1 MGRPRTRRDEARRI
15 EEAVARHLHRVLK
28 RLKRGATTY
37 RTSHGRKLTASENPG
52 GDQS

>member
-1 MGRPRTRRDEARRI
+1 MGRPRMRRDEARRI
-15 EEAVARHLHRVLK
+15 EEAEARNLERFLK

-37 RTSHGRKLTASENPG
+37 RTSHGRKLTASQGPG

>member
-1 MGRPRTRRDEARRI
+1 MGRPRMCRDEARRI
-15 EEAVARHLHRVLK
+15 EEAEARHLHRVLK

-37 RTSHGRKLTASENPG
+37 RTSHERKLTASENPG

>member
-1 MGRPRTRRDEARRI
+1 MGRPRTPRDEARRI
-15 EEAVARHLHRVLK
+15 KEAPSPTPPPLLK